1 MNFYL
6 TPYSK
11 SVDRQADRSLVDA
24 DTSHTNYPVFYLSP
38 ANLGNKFPY
47 GIPCVAR
54 SAASCETEQ
63 GGILIMCIF
72 INAGFDLITLS
83 PLALPASGSRSL

>member
-38 ANLGNKFPY
+38 SPANLQLNFP
-47 GIPCVAR
+47 IPTFVLLRYLLRPAT
-54 SAASCETEQ
+54 CETEQ
-63 GGILIMCIF
+63 GGILMSI
-72 INAGFDLITLS
+72 
-83 PLALPASGSRSL
+83 